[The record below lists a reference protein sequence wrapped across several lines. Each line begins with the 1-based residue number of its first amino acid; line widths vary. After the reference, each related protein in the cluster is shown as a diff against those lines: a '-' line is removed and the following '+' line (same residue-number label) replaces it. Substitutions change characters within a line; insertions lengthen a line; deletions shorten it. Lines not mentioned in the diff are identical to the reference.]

1 MSSPTAE
8 QKEAIEKSGKN
19 IIVSAGAGSGKTFVL
34 KERVLRNVRDNT
46 SIDNLIILT
55 FTKNAAFE
63 MKDRIR
69 KILKNNNLED
79 AKYVDSAYITTFD
92 SFAGS
97 LVRKYNYLLGVSKDF
112 NVIDNSIIEIE
123 LNNILDDIFEEKYRI
138 KDNRFVNFINDLCY
152 KSDNSLRKDIITIY
166 KSLDNII
173 DKIDFLNTYIDKFY
187 NEDYINNML
196 YKYENNIFD
205 KIGELIELY
214 NLANEYALKEETI
227 SFNDNIILELSNISS
242 LDELIDNYSNLKLK
256 KNFGGKVYDAEYK
269 VIKERIDEVDEYLTD
284 YLTYYK
290 NDLKM
295 QYLSTKNDVE
305 ELISILLELDNRIN
319 TFKRKHNSYNFS
331 DIAFMAIKLVKN
343 YEFVRNEIKNN
354 TYEIMIDEYQDTNDI
369 QEEFISYIANN
380 NVYMVGDVK
389 QSIYGFRNANPY
401 IFKNKYDTY
410 SNNIDGYK
418 IDLTSNFRSRKEV
431 INNINNIFSKIM
443 FDNIGGADYKKS
455 HIMNF
460 GKTIYN
466 DLESNIDYNLDLLN
480 YNYDKD
486 KYREYTKDE
495 IEAFII
501 VDDIKKKMNNNLTSV
516 HEVNGKDIKV
526 PISYKDFCIL
536 VDKSK
541 NFELLKSILESN
553 GIPASIDKDLSIK
566 EDDEI
571 YILKNLITLLINIH
585 NKVFDE
591 TFIHAF
597 ISIKRSYID
606 KTNDDVIYNTI
617 KNKTFKNTDLYIKLE
632 SISNIMDGLSNKEI
646 LYLLIHNFDII
657 NKTINVGDIDNRIS
671 KLEYFINECDSLNKF
686 GMDIYTMKDFFD
698 NLLNSDN
705 DIKMGNNTNDIDA
718 VKIMTIHGSKGLEF
732 NYVYMPY
739 LYTSFKGKNTGDL
752 IFDKTFGLII
762 PFNDDGI
769 DKTFIYK
776 LCKQE
781 NLKEN
786 ISEKIRLFYVAITR
800 AKEKFTMITEFND
813 NLVNNDNIDEHD
825 LLKCNSYKDI
835 ITLLKNDLSKYTKN
849 IDLDKIYKSKDYL
862 SIREYNYK
870 DNIQNTNEIINICS
884 LNIENKALESTH
896 FSKELSNIIDKD
908 LRYILD
914 TGTYIH
920 NIFEIYDFKSDIND
934 LNLDNNIKNK
944 ITNFLN
950 HNEFKDIKNAKIY
963 KEHEFKF
970 IKNNKTYHGII
981 DLLVEYNDHFDIIDY
996 KYSNIDSE
1004 EYTKQ
1009 LKGYKNYI
1017 ENTYNKPCNCY
1028 LYSILNDTV
1037 KKI

>member
-1 MSSPTAE
+1 MSSPTLE

-55 FTKNAAFE
+55 FTKNAASE

-97 LVRKYNYLLGVSKDF
+97 LVRKYNYLLNISKDF
-112 NVIDNSIIEIE
+112 NVIDDSIIEIE
-123 LNNILDDIFEEKYRI
+123 LNNILDNIFENRYKN
-138 KDNRFVNFINDLCY
+138 KDNRFVNLINNLCY
-152 KSDNSLRKDIITIY
+152 KSDNSLKKDIITIY

-173 DKIDFLNTYIDKFY
+173 DKINFLNTYINKFY

-196 YKYENNIFD
+196 NKYENNIFD
-205 KIGELIELY
+205 KVNELIELY

-227 SFNDNIILELSNISS
+227 EFNDNIILELSNISS

-256 KNFGGKVYDAEYK
+256 KNFGGKVYDVEYK
-269 VIKERIDEVDEYLTD
+269 VIKERIDEVDEYLND
-284 YLTYYK
+284 YLIYYK
-290 NDLKM
+290 DDLKK
-295 QYLSTKNDVE
+295 QYLSTKENVE
-305 ELISILLELDNRIN
+305 ELIDILLELDNKIN
-319 TFKRKHNSYNFS
+319 SFKKEHNSYNFS
-331 DIAFMAIKLVKN
+331 DIAFMAIKLVKD

-401 IFKNKYDTY
+401 IFKNKYDSY

-466 DLESNIDYNLDLLN
+466 DLESNMDYNLDLLN
-480 YNYDKD
+480 YTYDKD

-495 IEAFII
+495 LEAFII
-501 VDDIKKKMNNNLTSV
+501 VNDIKNKMNSNLTSV

-541 NFELLKSILESN
+541 NFELLKSILESS

-571 YILKNLITLLINIH
+571 YILKNLITLLISIH
-585 NKVFDE
+585 DNLLDE
-591 TFIHAF
+591 KFIHAF
-597 ISIKRSYID
+597 MSIKRSYID
-606 KTNDDVIYNTI
+606 KTNDNEIYDII
-617 KNKTFKNTDLYIKLE
+617 KNKTFKNTDLYKDLE

-646 LYLLIHNFDII
+646 LYLLIDKFDII
-657 NKTINVGDIDNRIS
+657 NKTITVGDIDSRIS
-671 KLEYFINECDSLNKF
+671 RLEYFINECDSLNKF

-705 DIKMGNNTNDIDA
+705 DIKMGNTSADIDA

-739 LYTSFKGKNTGDL
+739 LYTSFKGKNIGDL
-752 IFDKTFGLII
+752 VFDKNFGLII

-769 DKTFIYK
+769 DKTFMYK
-776 LCKQE
+776 LYKQE
-781 NLKEN
+781 SLKEN

-813 NLVNNDNIDEHD
+813 KLVNNDIIDEYD

-835 ITLLKNDLSKYTKN
+835 ITLLKDDLSRYTKI
-849 IDLDKIYKSKDYL
+849 IDLDNIYKSKNYL
-862 SIREYNYK
+862 SIKEYNYK
-870 DNIQNTNEIINICS
+870 DNIRKTDEILITNNLTIN
-884 LNIENKALESTH
+884 NKVLESNH
-896 FSKELSNIIDKD
+896 FSKELSSIIDKD

-914 TGTYIH
+914 MGTYMH
-920 NIFEIYDFKSDIND
+920 NVFEVYDFKTNIND
-934 LNLDNNIKNK
+934 LNIDNNIKEK
-944 ITNFLN
+944 INNFLN
-950 HNEFKDIKNAKIY
+950 HNEFKNIKNGKIY

-981 DLLVEYNDHFDIIDY
+981 DLLVEYDNYFDIIDY
-996 KYSNIDSE
+996 KYSNIDSK
-1004 EYTKQ
+1004 EYVNQ
-1009 LKGYKNYI
+1009 LKGYKDYI

-1028 LYSILNDTV
+1028 LYSILSDTV